1 MINDASK
8 LNYNSKKNDI
18 QLFTLTYPCFLIL
31 GNGGGGGGG
40 GNFISIFGG
49 GGGGGGKGISTV
61 VFLSSVF
68 VCFTSFVSS
77 FLSLELL
84 HDAMETANAMD
95 RMQNT
100 FFIIIVFGELFY
112 GVKL

>member
-40 GNFISIFGG
+40 GN
-49 GGGGGGKGISTV
+49 
-61 VFLSSVF
+61 
-68 VCFTSFVSS
+68 
-77 FLSLELL
+77 
-84 HDAMETANAMD
+84 
-95 RMQNT
+95 R
-100 FFIIIVFGELFY
+100 Y
-112 GVKL
+112 